1 VLRLIWVVSAG
12 RIEGSVCFLSQE
24 VFVRSKLALFTAVAF
39 ACLSTV
45 ALAGGRPPSAPSGF
59 DHPPSD
65 DEIRGRLRDIC
76 TSLVIADGK
85 KADVAGRRCG
95 CYSKGVVKAM
105 TAGERDEMR
114 VTGKFAPSAQPKAKK
129 FMASCRING

>member
-1 VLRLIWVVSAG
+1 MVSPG
-12 RIEGSVCFLSQE
+12 RIEASVCFSSQG

-45 ALAGGRPPSAPSGF
+45 ALAGGRPPGVPSGF
-59 DHPPSD
+59 DRPPTD
-65 DEIRGRLRDIC
+65 DEMRGRLRDIC
-76 TSLVIADGK
+76 TQLVIADGK

-105 TAGERDEMR
+105 TPGERDEMR
-114 VTGKFAPSAQPKAKK
+114 VTGKFSPSAQPKAKK
-129 FMASCRING
+129 FMASCRVSG